1 MNPFPRPSTKS
12 DGYGKQ
18 PMLPIFQTSCTGA
31 EITFING
38 LGGCPDWKRFRY
50 RVDPDQIPI
59 AVLENLDDPAVSLS
73 VIDPFLVKS
82 DYTIDMSEADRLLVE
97 LDESADAAVLAIL
110 VIKHEPTLVTANLV
124 GPIVI
129 NCRTNKA
136 CQLVLDNPEYSV
148 RQLVYSE
155 TAE

>member
-1 MNPFPRPSTKS
+1 MLALDIAVSEESTPES
-12 DGYGKQ
+12 GGLLD
-18 PMLPIFQTSCTGA
+18 GA
-31 EITFING
+31 EITFDNG
-38 LGGCPDWKRFRY
+38 LVGCPDWKRFRY

-59 AVLENLDDPAVSLS
+59 AVLENLDDPAISLS

-97 LDESADAAVLAIL
+97 LDESADAAVIAIL
-110 VIKHEPTLVTANLV
+110 VVKHDPTLVTANLV

>member
-1 MNPFPRPSTKS
+1 MLALDNAVPDESAAGPRELV
-12 DGYGKQ
+12 D
-18 PMLPIFQTSCTGA
+18 GA
-31 EITFING
+31 EITFVNG
-38 LGGCPDWKRFRY
+38 LVGCPDWKRFLY
-50 RVDPDQIPI
+50 RVIPDQIPI
-59 AVLENLDDPAVSLS
+59 ATLENLDDPAISLS

-82 DYTIDMSEADRLLVE
+82 DYAIDMSETDRLLVE

-110 VIKHEPTLVTANLV
+110 VVKHNPTLVTANLV
-124 GPIVI
+124 GPLVI